1 MKVDLIETNKTAIV
15 LIMAN
20 QDFKKMSNVSL
31 KVQTLENGKSK
42 LYTNQNQE
50 FKILLQVDEGN
61 YSL

>member
-1 MKVDLIETNKTAIV
+1 MKVNLIETNKTAIV